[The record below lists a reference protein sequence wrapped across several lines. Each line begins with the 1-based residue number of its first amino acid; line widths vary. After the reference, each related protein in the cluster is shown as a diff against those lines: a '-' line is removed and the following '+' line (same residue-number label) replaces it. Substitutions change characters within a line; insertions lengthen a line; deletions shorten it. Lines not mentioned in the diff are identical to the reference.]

1 MTGFF
6 HVFLLPVTVDRENG
20 DFCVCSMLLQ
30 PLLQGATIHLSRC
43 KKGESPPLVV
53 ACVRPLFSPSAA

>member
-6 HVFLLPVTVDRENG
+6 HAFLLPVTVDRENG

-30 PLLQGATIHLSRC
+30 PLLQGGLIHLEQMR
-43 KKGESPPLVV
+43 KRGV
-53 ACVRPLFSPSAA
+53 AAPCCRLCEAAV